1 MLEVLLEHAVQAVTA
16 SGHVDVAK
24 YDSILQQISQSF
36 DDVIRNETV
45 SLVDFTKGV
54 EKCLRQF
61 PVSAPFMADLFT
73 QKLFHLQLDVMTNLS
88 REMHQRFEER
98 LTLMQLYF
106 VSLLDILGR
115 SPVKRRTEWA
125 AFFSTLRS
133 LVSCTFQSA
142 RSLVGLR
149 SSLIAT
155 ILACVVTTTSEID
168 EVMLDA
174 VCTTMVGLLEGAL
187 PMTSLPEGFIH
198 TPFFEESVRMVLIQ
212 QELRFQHE
220 AERKLRHQR
229 RSVPGSSKNERSL
242 PQFWNET
249 VMNQFHATQHLSDR
263 SHLDVAKY
271 PPHCGVI
278 LSVMQQWNIIHRSSR
293 QHLPLTLL
301 KHFTTVLLNNR
312 TASTKHAPFHRDSVL
327 SFTRLLFHPVHTK
340 AWIEAKC
347 GLFQPLLR
355 TTESSDQAEGSDLTI
370 HRLLLVL
377 GLFLLKENHMSPQIP
392 SNDVTSLKPDAE
404 SDRSWLVIVVE
415 DLLRHARNPSVPNKQ
430 RLHTY
435 QWLVFLVCHGAF
447 PHSTREEWS
456 SYVYQTWSIGVA
468 VLSDAAAPETLR
480 VPKARDK
487 WLVQNMLAYLLCH
500 RAYCLDTSL
509 TDSVK
514 MGMAEEMLAT
524 MRLWL
529 AQRGMVPVLRLYVA
543 LYLVPAMQGLL
554 AVSEDEIPIDDSV
567 TTTLV
572 SIFTEEDEQHLREHE
587 TRLLCPLV
595 GDMLLGAGPTTL
607 KSPTANGLASI
618 GPILLQAG
626 WLLPLVEWP
635 AESVAGS
642 DRWPCGPL
650 VNPHR
655 WRSRDVLAIRQRAMD
670 ANDDLSTNE
679 DHRMY
684 AVSTSRRRLDYL
696 SRLPVELVL
705 HICQYLPYR
714 RVVRLGLTNKSMHY
728 AILSNQAL
736 WKALYRRTFPRTCFL
751 SEVST
756 IASQTAG
763 TADMNYAQ
771 LGELRPVGLVFV
783 TPPHRLTASP
793 PHCLTAI
800 LDTTTNIIESAEDC
814 PTCLMASMRKTEP
827 QLRLLPCRYRGDRH
841 QWDIRFQVSRYDS
854 AVI

>member
-16 SGHVDVAK
+16 SGHVDGAK

-45 SLVDFTKGV
+45 TLTDLSKGV
-54 EKCLRQF
+54 EKCLQRF

-73 QKLFHLQLDVMTNLS
+73 QKLFQLQLDVMTNIS
-88 REMHQRFEER
+88 RDIHQRFEER
-98 LTLMQLYF
+98 LMLMQLYF

-115 SPVKRRTEWA
+115 SPVKRHSEWA

-155 ILACVVTTTSEID
+155 ILACVVKTTSEI
-168 EVMLDA
+168 EGFVLDA
-174 VCTTMVGLLEGAL
+174 VYTTMVALLEGAL

-198 TPFFEESVRMVLIQ
+198 TPFFEETVRMVLIQ

-220 AERKLRHQR
+220 AERKLRRQR
-229 RSVPGSSKNERSL
+229 RSVPVPSKSERSL

-271 PPHCGVI
+271 PLHCCVI
-278 LSVMQQWNIIHRSSR
+278 LSVMQQWNLIHRSSR

-312 TASTKHAPFHRDSVL
+312 AASTTQTPYHRDSVL

-355 TTESSDQAEGSDLTI
+355 TTENSDHSEGSDLTI
-370 HRLLLVL
+370 YRLLLVL
-377 GLFLLKENHMSPQIP
+377 GLFLLKENHMSPQSP
-392 SNDVTSLKPDAE
+392 PNDATSLKPDAV
-404 SDRSWLVIVVE
+404 SDQSWLVVVVE
-415 DLLRHARNPSVPNKQ
+415 DLLRHVRNPSVPNKQ

-435 QWLVFLVCHGAF
+435 QLLVFLVCHGAF

-456 SYVYQTWSIGVA
+456 SYVCQTWSIGVA
-468 VLSDAAAPETLR
+468 ALSDAAEPETLR
-480 VPKARDK
+480 VSKARDK
-487 WLVQNMLAYLLCH
+487 WLVQNMLTYLLCH
-500 RAYCLDTSL
+500 RAYCLDSSL
-509 TDSVK
+509 EDSVK
-514 MGMAEEMLAT
+514 MRIVEEMLAT

-543 LYLVPAMQGLL
+543 LYLAPAIQGLL
-554 AVSEDEIPIDDSV
+554 TVSEDEFPIDDSV

-572 SIFTEEDEQHLREHE
+572 SIFTEEDEQRLRAHE
-587 TRLLCPLV
+587 TRRLCPLV
-595 GDMLLGAGPTTL
+595 GDMLLGAGPATT
-607 KSPTANGLASI
+607 KSPTVNGLVSI

-635 AESVAGS
+635 SESVAGS
-642 DRWPCGPL
+642 DRWPCGSL

-679 DHRMY
+679 DHRMG
-684 AVSTSRRRLDYL
+684 AVPIGRRRLDRM

-736 WKALYRRTFPRTCFL
+736 WKTLYHRTFPRTCFL
-751 SEVST
+751 SEVFT
-756 IASQTAG
+756 IASQTADN
-763 TADMNYAQ
+763 ADVNYAQ
-771 LGELRPVGLVFV
+771 LGESRL
-783 TPPHRLTASP
+783 PHR
-793 PHCLTAI
+793 
-800 LDTTTNIIESAEDC
+800 
-814 PTCLMASMRKTEP
+814 
-827 QLRLLPCRYRGDRH
+827 
-841 QWDIRFQVSRYDS
+841 
-854 AVI
+854 